1 VAAVSRSVLVQV
13 PNLFH
18 WCPLEVAAPVIL
30 PLFAMAADECPDVG
44 KSMPDTPAEIAPL
57 LVMPP
62 VKVETPIA
70 RIPLPPADSV
80 PLLTIPPKRTSQP
93 RAGPLS
99 LRLL

>member
-1 VAAVSRSVLVQV
+1 M
-13 PNLFH
+13 
-18 WCPLEVAAPVIL
+18 EVAAPVIL

-80 PLLTIPPKRTSQP
+80 PLLTIPPKRTS
-93 RAGPLS
+93 RLGLDRYLCAYYS
-99 LRLL
+99 LLAAVTETRRLYP